1 MGAYS
6 DWIPIFSW
14 VLIHRKLECVADMG
28 AYIHGC
34 LYSLWVPIIPSI
46 QYVSCRK
53 VFSLSLV
60 MLHVL
65 ANVWVLLA
73 SNYVSCE

>member
-1 MGAYS
+1 MCSGY
-6 DWIPIFSW
+6 
-14 VLIHRKLECVADMG
+14 
-28 AYIHGC
+28 GC
-34 LYSLWVPIIPSI
+34 LYSWMPIFSMGAYYPE
-46 QYVSCRK
+46 YVSCRK
-53 VFSLSLV
+53 VFSFSLV

>member
-1 MGAYS
+1 M
-6 DWIPIFSW
+6 PIFM
-14 VLIHRKLECVADMG
+14 D
-28 AYIHGC
+28 AYILYGC
-34 LYSLWVPIIPSI
+34 LFSIFPSI

>member
-1 MGAYS
+1 M
-6 DWIPIFSW
+6 
-14 VLIHRKLECVADMG
+14 DMG

-34 LYSLWVPIIPSI
+34 LYSLCVPIILSM